1 MTKDIDTPLIRAGE
15 EIHSRLRY
23 SVEQIVEFA
32 RLTGDAN
39 PLHHDQLSAQRAHFG
54 EIIASGQQTAS
65 HMMGLVASHFSRR
78 DDGVPREM
86 LCLDFDF
93 AFKAPVFAEQGITLV
108 WRVEQLE
115 VSTRLGGYIGRL
127 DGKASVAGR
136 VCVVARGT
144 ILVRRAAIRAN

>member
-1 MTKDIDTPLIRAGE
+1 MPSTLDTPLIRAGE
-15 EIHSRLRY
+15 EIRSRLRF

-39 PLHHDQLSAQRAHFG
+39 PLHHDQLSAQRAHIG

-65 HMMGLVASHFSRR
+65 HMKGLVASHFSRR

-93 AFKAPVFAEQGITLV
+93 AFKAPVFAEQAITLA
-108 WRVEQLE
+108 WRVEQVE
-115 VSTRLGGYIGRL
+115 ASTRLGGYIGRL
-127 DGKASVAGR
+127 DGTASVAGR
-136 VCVVARGT
+136 ACVVARGT